1 MEPINFDLDIST
13 DEEKEAFQKASQINL
28 EPIPNT
34 NIDLISTTINN
45 LSNKVKQFG
54 SNVFLKII
62 STNGLPD
69 TETKLSNLISKS
81 SELVPILHSLKEEIK
96 ASNLKWEEIEEITL
110 DELEIKSDQ
119 IKDLA
124 TKFFISKEK
133 PLNQKNLNKLSGIL
147 EKVIER
153 EASQENLSKWTE
165 NFLLNEDK
173 FKSVKI
179 CLEEILEAYSKD
191 YEHISTVKECLDYKH
206 LQVY

>member
-1 MEPINFDLDIST
+1 MKKDYSRIKSIKKNIKNCKELRKLLNDHSKTLNESIELKNDEVTIHDLIWSQINFDLDIST

-110 DELEIKSDQ
+110 DDIR
-119 IKDLA
+119 
-124 TKFFISKEK
+124 
-133 PLNQKNLNKLSGIL
+133 NKVRSNKRLSY
-147 EKVIER
+147 
-153 EASQENLSKWTE
+153 
-165 NFLLNEDK
+165 
-173 FKSVKI
+173 KI
-179 CLEEILEAYSKD
+179 FYF
-191 YEHISTVKECLDYKH
+191 
-206 LQVY
+206 

>member
-1 MEPINFDLDIST
+1 MDIST

-165 NFLLNEDK
+165 NFLINEDK

-179 CLEEILEAYSKD
+179 CLEEILEAYSK
-191 YEHISTVKECLDYKH
+191 IMNI
-206 LQVY
+206 